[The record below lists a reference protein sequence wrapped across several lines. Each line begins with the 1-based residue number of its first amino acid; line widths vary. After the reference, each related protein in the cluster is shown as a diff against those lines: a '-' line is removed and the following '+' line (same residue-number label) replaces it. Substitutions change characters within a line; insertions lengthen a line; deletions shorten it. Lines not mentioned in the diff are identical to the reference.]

1 MFLTKHDSSITFDS
15 KLERERERE
24 RERYLLCIYS
34 KGVRNKSKLEL
45 EVSTS

>member
-24 RERYLLCIYS
+24 IFTVYIQ
-34 KGVRNKSKLEL
+34 
-45 EVSTS
+45 